1 MMYSTDD
8 LRQAL
13 AEAADGRTT
22 RLGFADVKR
31 AANRRR
37 PRTVVAGIAI
47 ATLPVLATGGA
58 LALAPG
64 APDLAPTPDAH
75 PSPLMRSAFYDS
87 PSAPASAPAAGDGSI
102 QQYPPDP
109 SFPVP
114 ANVQLIHTGERFGSH
129 EELVMWVQDEANG
142 VQGGLFDAATGRL
155 RTLGYAGLPRPGEFG
170 WSVQELDDRQG
181 GILDFGAFGA
191 DDVTVKVK
199 AQGRTAEAK
208 TAAVPGKPGVR
219 VFWVRR
225 TGVLAAP
232 TSAVNPA
239 PNDAVFTAYAAD
251 GATLGTTKEI
261 QRTDDR
267 INFEDESKVTGDRMR
282 TGIRFPD
289 GGELVF
295 YFEANAATGLLQAGK
310 LDAAGN
316 VTFLKTLTNVA
327 RPPVVGGFYRGIFTV
342 AEVHVRA
349 AIYVGSASKVQL
361 GAEGATDRGSAA
373 WTAHPELRVLWCR
386 TDNQVNAVAYDDA
399 GNVVAATDF
408 R

>member
-1 MMYSTDD
+1 MMYSTDE

-13 AEAADGRTT
+13 AEAAGERTT

-47 ATLPVLATGGA
+47 ATVPILATGGA
-58 LALAPG
+58 IALAPG
-64 APDLAPTPDAH
+64 APDLAPTPDANRSA
-75 PSPLMRSAFYDS
+75 PARSAFDS
-87 PSAPASAPAAGDGSI
+87 PPAGDGRV
-102 QQYPPDP
+102 QQDPPDP

-114 ANVQLIHTGERFGSH
+114 ANVQLIHTGEHFGPH
-129 EELVMWVQDEANG
+129 EELVMWLQDEANG

-155 RTLGYAGLPRPGEFG
+155 RTLGYAGLPRTNEFG
-170 WSVQELDDRQG
+170 WSVQELDDREG

-191 DDVTVKVK
+191 TGVKVK
-199 AQGRTAEAK
+199 VTAQGRTVEAK
-208 TAAVPGKPGVR
+208 TAAVPGKPGVS

-232 TSAVNPA
+232 TSALTAA
-239 PNDAVFTAYAAD
+239 PNDAVFTAYAAG
-251 GATLGTTKEI
+251 GAVLGTTKEI

-267 INFEDESKVTGDRMR
+267 INFEDQSKVAGDRMR
-282 TGIRFPD
+282 TGITFPD

-295 YFEANAATGLLQAGK
+295 YFDANATTGLLQAGK
-310 LDAAGN
+310 LDAAGK
-316 VTFLKTLTNVA
+316 VTFLRTLTNVA
-327 RPPVVGGFYRGIFTV
+327 RPPVVGGFYRAVFDV

-349 AIYVGSASKVQL
+349 AIYVGTASKVQL

-373 WTAHPELRVLWCR
+373 WSAHPELRVLWCR